1 LNQRSRLHPK
11 YQEVKARFLIVA
23 GAVEKL
29 TKDVCGVIPHHKK
42 VNKMGF
48 LDHATNNIIIDAVLT
63 DTGRRKLADNNGSFK
78 IAFFSLADDEVDYSI
93 IEQFGRTVG
102 KEKIT
107 KNTPVFEAQ
116 TTGDI
121 ALKYRLLTLSD
132 PTVINLPTLS
142 LAGSTNINSGGT
154 SIGFGRTSNTQQTIN
169 VKQTIQ
175 GNIRIPDGAS
185 DQSFTVFVPDR
196 FLLIPAKSYISIDP
210 TTRVAMYH
218 LQAGTPSANNGATAA
233 FTLAVQPGLD
243 DTAFTIYGDGT
254 TITSVMSIVGDGS
267 GIRKDIEVTITK

>member
-1 LNQRSRLHPK
+1 
-11 YQEVKARFLIVA
+11 
-23 GAVEKL
+23 
-29 TKDVCGVIPHHKK
+29 
-42 VNKMGF
+42 MGF
-48 LDHATNNIIIDAVLT
+48 LDHSTNNIIIDAVLT
-63 DTGRRKLADNNGSFK
+63 DTGRRKLADNNGSFR

-116 TTGDI
+116 TAGDI

-132 PTVINLPTLS
+132 PTVVNLPTLS
-142 LAGSTNINSGGT
+142 VAGTTNLNSAGNQ
-154 SIGFGRTSNTQQTIN
+154 IGFGRTSNTQQT
-169 VKQTIQ
+169 VSLQQTIQ
-175 GNIRIPDGAS
+175 GNLKIPDGAS

-196 FLLIPAKSYISIDP
+196 FLLVPAKSYLSVDP
-210 TTRVAMYH
+210 TTRVAQYH
-218 LQAGTPSANNGATAA
+218 VQAGTPTSNNGATAT

-254 TITSVMSIVGDGS
+254 TITSVVSIVGDGS
-267 GIRKDIEVTITK
+267 GIRKDITVTIAK